1 MAALVAASTSH
12 HLCSSTSSCTTNPS
26 NIQSRPFATTLGIN
40 PRNARNGTSTV
51 ARVQPKKRGWFDDPF
66 DFGPDDEEDTKG
78 DLMSSGPQSAEDPTG
93 KPNPN
98 SEFGYLEFPPG
109 YMPEIASLGT
119 MLRNDVR
126 KCLCVVAGGVYENL
140 LFFPVIQLLKNRY
153 PGVKIDVMATARGKQ
168 VRCEF
173 LLP

>member
-1 MAALVAASTSH
+1 MST
-12 HLCSSTSSCTTNPS
+12 
-26 NIQSRPFATTLGIN
+26 
-40 PRNARNGTSTV
+40 
-51 ARVQPKKRGWFDDPF
+51 
-66 DFGPDDEEDTKG
+66 
-78 DLMSSGPQSAEDPTG
+78 GPQSAEDPTG